1 MKGALKHMK
10 YQYIE
15 LYDRQDND
23 KYSKDGNYWFIGKP
37 SQELIDELEL
47 EVVSKYYD
55 GSGKSFK
62 TTLNAIASK
71 GWELQFV
78 TPAGF
83 VGNKTTNGGPFQLC
97 YTFRKQ
103 IDE

>member
-1 MKGALKHMK
+1 MK

-15 LYDRQDND
+15 FFDHQDNERLP
-23 KYSKDGNYWFIGKP
+23 KDGNYWYIGKP
-37 SQELIDELEL
+37 SEELINELEL
-47 EVVSKYYD
+47 VD
-55 GSGKSFK
+55 MTGKGRNYK
-62 TTLNAIASK
+62 TTLNSIASK

-83 VGNKTTNGGPFQLC
+83 IGSKTSNGGPIQLC

-103 IDE
+103 IDD